1 MSQPQ
6 PIVPPPD
13 GHGNAVISVIDDL
26 QQHLQRPEDR
36 PGYIHRIRVNIK
48 RLRAWLRMVSKDA
61 RFDWRDCDRRL
72 RDISRR
78 LSPSR
83 DSQVILDTLA
93 WLQKKADAEQRQA
106 LDLLRSRMRFD
117 LGGGHIDW
125 PAIKGPLAETVEA
138 LREPVA
144 ELDSNA
150 VLYRGLERSYK
161 RAVREGR
168 RAFGKDGSMEDL
180 HELRKWVKYLYYQLD
195 YVCKVHP
202 RGCRK
207 DKDRFDELGDRL
219 GRIHDLEL
227 VKDKMAQLT
236 AREECTAASALAVA
250 LIDRRMAK
258 LLQRCRRLYEKGF
271 RLSPSKFIRR
281 FS

>member
-6 PIVPPPD
+6 PVVPPPS
-13 GHGNAVISVIDDL
+13 GPGNAVIAVIDDL

-36 PGYIHRIRVNIK
+36 QGYIHRIRVNIK
-48 RLRAWLRMVSKDA
+48 RLRAWLRMVRKDA
-61 RFDWRDCDRRL
+61 RFDWRGCDRRL

-83 DSQVILDTLA
+83 DSQVILDSLA

-117 LGGGHIDW
+117 LGGEHADW

-138 LREPVA
+138 LRGPAA
-144 ELDSNA
+144 ELDSDA
-150 VLYRGLERSYK
+150 VLNRGLRNCYK

-168 RAFGKDGSMEDL
+168 VAFGANGSMEDL
-180 HELRKWVKYLYYQLD
+180 HELRKWVKYLYYQVD

-202 RGCRK
+202 GRCGK
-207 DKDRFDELGDRL
+207 DKDRFDELGDKL

-227 VKDKMAQLT
+227 VRGKVALL
-236 AREECTAASALAVA
+236 AAGEECTAATALTVA
-250 LIDRRMAK
+250 LIDRRMDK
-258 LLQRCRRLYEKGF
+258 LLHRCRSLYKKGF
-271 RLSPSKFIRR
+271 RLSPSKFMRR
-281 FS
+281 FA